1 MQSRG
6 YKSDEDKFDAVYK
19 QWQSERIR
27 ITCIKIVE
35 FILLSITVL
44 YLQTIIES
52 DLSIH
57 QNDVNFPYYK
67 KFLNTIYQGIKIYS
81 EFMTA

>member
-1 MQSRG
+1 MKSRG
-6 YKSDEDKFDAVYK
+6 YKSDDDKFALVKK

-57 QNDVNFPYYK
+57 QNDVN
-67 KFLNTIYQGIKIYS
+67 
-81 EFMTA
+81 